1 MFIAVKGVSLMRQF
15 WQNAKTGEIWVIE
28 LDEQGHVIGN
38 TGPVYS
44 DLFMRSEE
52 LGGDNPEDTL
62 AVRDN
67 EWIEEHR
74 DEFIVFAN
82 EDEI

>member
-1 MFIAVKGVSLMRQF
+1 MRQF
-15 WQNAKTGEIWVIE
+15 WQSAKTGEIWVIE

-44 DLFMRSEE
+44 DPYMRSEE
-52 LGGDNPEDTL
+52 MGEENTEDTL

-67 EWIEEHR
+67 EWVEEHR
-74 DEFIVFAN
+74 GEFIVFAN